1 MESLLANTVQAR
13 KRARQA
19 DDRRKHNQVLR
30 SRMRTAMK
38 RVQKATAGGDQA
50 AANEAFKA
58 AKPQIDAMVNKGLL
72 AANTAAR
79 YKSRLNRRIKALSS

>member
-1 MESLLANTVQAR
+1 MANTTQAR

-30 SRMRTAMK
+30 SRMRTAIK
-38 RVQKATAGGDQA
+38 KIQKATATGDQN

-58 AKPQIDAMVNKGLL
+58 AKPTIDSMVNKGLL
-72 AANTAAR
+72 EKNTAAR
-79 YKSRLNRRIKALSS
+79 YKHRLNNRIKALSA